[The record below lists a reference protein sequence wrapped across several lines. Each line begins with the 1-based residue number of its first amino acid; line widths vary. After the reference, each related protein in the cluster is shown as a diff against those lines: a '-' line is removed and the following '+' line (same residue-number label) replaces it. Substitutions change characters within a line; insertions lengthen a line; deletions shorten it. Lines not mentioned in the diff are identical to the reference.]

1 MRERTATQARFL
13 ELLDAHQRVI
23 ARVARLYAR
32 DAVDREDLEQEIVLA
47 AWRSFE
53 HFRGEAAFS
62 TYLYRVALNTALMRV
77 RKRYREPVRSS
88 DVDVERIPARGAPNG
103 AEDVERLHAA
113 IRELSPLD
121 RGLVLMVLDDQS
133 HAEIAAV
140 TGLSEGNVTVR
151 LVRARAR
158 LRARLG
164 KLEQEDRSCSTKN

>member
-1 MRERTATQARFL
+1 MRERTEAQERFL

-23 ARVARLYAR
+23 TRVARLYAR
-32 DAVDREDLEQEIVLA
+32 DSAEREDLEQEIALA

-53 HFRGEAAFS
+53 HYRGAAAFS

-77 RKRYREPVRSS
+77 RKRYREPARA
-88 DVDVERIPARGAPNG
+88 DELDVERVPARAASHG

-121 RGLVLMVLDDQS
+121 RGLVLMVLDDRS

-140 TGLSEGNVTVR
+140 TGLSVGNVGVR

-164 KLEQEDRSCSTKN
+164 TVEQEDRSCSTKN